1 MSSLIQTSLENSD
14 IDSDL
19 HSISRLNLLDLAFKR

>member
-1 MSSLIQTSLENSD
+1 SSLIQTSLGNSD

-19 HSISRLNLLDLAFKR
+19 HSIIRLNLLDLAL